1 MNIHLYSQEG
11 YSYYTYTHTIAELC
25 ALIILEQE
33 TGLRRIIF
41 VQKVR
46 KKHLFKSE
54 DLSFVSGVYITLKP
68 TRGARTWT
76 RKRR

>member
-33 TGLRRIIF
+33 TGLRRII
-41 VQKVR
+41 
-46 KKHLFKSE
+46 LGTKSKE
-54 DLSFVSGVYITLKP
+54 KAFI
-68 TRGARTWT
+68 
-76 RKRR
+76 